1 MHHTKKLG
9 GSAFGVCVGDL
20 QASLAAANPCSLQAV
35 LNFALSVCGAVL
47 AGRGAKRVR
56 HEEDDYD
63 DFVVD
68 DEEEPDWRQALK
80 SVTRY
85 DPSK

>member
-1 MHHTKKLG
+1 MW
-9 GSAFGVCVGDL
+9 S
-20 QASLAAANPCSLQAV
+20 
-35 LNFALSVCGAVL
+35 AVL
-47 AGRGAKRVR
+47 AGRGAKRMR
-56 HEEDDYD
+56 PEEDEYDND

-85 DPSK
+85 DPSKYALRLMLSSAPLHQSTYIGCEVNCSP